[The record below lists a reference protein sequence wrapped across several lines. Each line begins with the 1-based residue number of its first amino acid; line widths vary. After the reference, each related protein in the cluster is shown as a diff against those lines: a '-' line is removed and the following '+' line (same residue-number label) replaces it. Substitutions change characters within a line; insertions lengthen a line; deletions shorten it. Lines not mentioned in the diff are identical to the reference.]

1 MESGFVIAG
10 RGKCERRHVSDLSG
24 SWALKDAA
32 GEGEAAHLALLSAR
46 E

>member
-10 RGKCERRHVSDLSG
+10 RGKCERRQASDPSG
-24 SWALKDAA
+24 SSALKDAA